1 MDAATFH
8 ATTVV
13 SVRHHG
19 RVAMAGDG
27 QVSLGATIVKH
38 TARKVRRVHHD
49 RVLAGFAG
57 AAADAFT
64 LFERFEARLEEH
76 RGNLRRAAVEL
87 AKEWRSDRVLRRL
100 EALLAVA
107 DADASFIVSGTGEVI
122 EPDDGLIGI
131 GSGGPFALA
140 AARALVAHSALD
152 AKAIADR
159 GHAGRGRDLRLH
171 ERPGDGGG
179 AVTGRLDGGQL
190 TPAQIVV
197 ELDRYVVGQGRA
209 KRAVAIALRNRWR
222 RQNLPPELRDE
233 VAPKN
238 IIMIGP
244 TGVGKTEIA
253 RRLARLAQAPFI
265 KVEASKYTE
274 VGYVGRDVE
283 SMIRDLTELG
293 VNMVKSEMAESVA
306 ERAAQAAEERLLE
319 LLLPRARIRDAV
331 GLGTLE
337 PVSAE
342 ASGAATREKLRE
354 QLRSG
359 RLDDRQI
366 ELEVRAQGMPVM
378 EMFAGAGMGE
388 MDQNLRDML
397 GNMLPTRTKLR
408 KVRVSEARRLLI
420 QEETQKLIDVDEV
433 ASQAIRRVQDSGIVF
448 LDEIDK
454 IAGRERGQG
463 PDVSREGVQR
473 DLLPIVEGTAVTT
486 KYGVVRTDHVLFVA
500 AGAFHVAKPADLIPE
515 LQGRFP
521 IRVELEPLSRADF
534 VRILTEPESALI
546 KQYTALLR
554 TEGVTLDFTP
564 DAVEA
569 VAEIATRVN
578 ERAEN
583 IGARRLYTI
592 LERVLEEV
600 SFQAPDLAGKTV
612 TVDAGFVHARLA
624 DIIGDD
630 DVSRYIL

>member
-1 MDAATFH
+1 
-8 ATTVV
+8 
-13 SVRHHG
+13 
-19 RVAMAGDG
+19 
-27 QVSLGATIVKH
+27 
-38 TARKVRRVHHD
+38 
-49 RVLAGFAG
+49 
-57 AAADAFT
+57 
-64 LFERFEARLEEH
+64 
-76 RGNLRRAAVEL
+76 
-87 AKEWRSDRVLRRL
+87 
-100 EALLAVA
+100 
-107 DADASFIVSGTGEVI
+107 
-122 EPDDGLIGI
+122 
-131 GSGGPFALA
+131 
-140 AARALVAHSALD
+140 
-152 AKAIADR
+152 
-159 GHAGRGRDLRLH
+159 
-171 ERPGDGGG
+171 
-179 AVTGRLDGGQL
+179 
-190 TPAQIVV
+190 
-197 ELDRYVVGQGRA
+197 
-209 KRAVAIALRNRWR
+209 
-222 RQNLPPELRDE
+222 
-233 VAPKN
+233 
-238 IIMIGP
+238 
-244 TGVGKTEIA
+244 
-253 RRLARLAQAPFI
+253 
-265 KVEASKYTE
+265 
-274 VGYVGRDVE
+274 
-283 SMIRDLTELG
+283 
-293 VNMVKSEMAESVA
+293 MVKSEMAESVA

-342 ASGAATREKLRE
+342 ASGDATREKLRE
-354 QLRSG
+354 QLRTG

-366 ELEVRAQGMPVM
+366 ELEVRAQGMPAM

-388 MDQNLRDML
+388 MDQNLREML
-397 GNMLPTRTKLR
+397 GSMLPTRTKLR

-420 QEETQKLIDVDEV
+420 QEETQKLIDMDEV
-433 ASQAIRRVQDSGIVF
+433 AGQAIRRVQDSGIVF

-454 IAGRERGQG
+454 IVGRERGQG

-473 DLLPIVEGTAVTT
+473 DLLPIVEGTSVTT

-578 ERAEN
+578 ERTEN

-592 LERVLEEV
+592 LERVLEDV
-600 SFQAPDLAGKTV
+600 SFQAPDLGGKTV

-624 DIIGDD
+624 DVLRDD
-630 DVSRYIL
+630 DMSRYIL